1 MKLVF
6 KTLMIVFL
14 SVATIGCSKDDEPM
28 AQVNLTAQ
36 NTDFDGD
43 VTGKGGSL
51 NKSYTWNNPLATVD
65 YNMDITA
72 TATGSFQ
79 LILQDAEGAVVLD
92 RTIVAGQGED
102 SRSGVSQSGAPGEWT
117 VKIVLNNFNG
127 DGSFSISPGN

>member
-1 MKLVF
+1 
-6 KTLMIVFL
+6 MIAFISL
-14 SVATIGCSKDDEPM
+14 ATIGCSKDDEPM
-28 AQVNLTAQ
+28 AKVNITAQ

-43 VTGKGGSL
+43 VTGQGGSL

-72 TATGSFQ
+72 ASNGSFQ
-79 LILQDAEGAVVLD
+79 LILQDADGAVVLD

-102 SRSGVSQSGAPGEWT
+102 SRSGVSQAGVPGEWT
-117 VKIVLNNFNG
+117 VKIVLNNFKG